1 VSSSETAERMAKV
14 VMAVIK
20 KTEMDSGGANAA
32 SGKIE
37 G

>member
-20 KTEMDSGGANAA
+20 KTEADSSGTNAA